1 MNISYFTTYPLLFIS
16 FIVICFF
23 IYALIRSGNSVK
35 IDPQDANETQ
45 GEIINIRSSSGGNSA
60 FINVVIQVRFA
71 TTDNKIVTSEGSAVI
86 DIVKIPQYQKGT
98 KVPLIYSK
106 KDPKIIKLKILSPLE
121 ERMRKQ

>member
-23 IYALIRSGNSVK
+23 IYALIRSDNSVK